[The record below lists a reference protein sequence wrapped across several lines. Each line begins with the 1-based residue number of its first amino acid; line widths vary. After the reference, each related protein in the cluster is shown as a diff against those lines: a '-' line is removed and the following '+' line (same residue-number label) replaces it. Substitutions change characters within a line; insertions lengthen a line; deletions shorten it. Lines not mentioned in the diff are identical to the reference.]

1 MADDTLL
8 TIWTIAAPIEDV
20 WEAIAQAERWP
31 SWWKGVEK
39 VEQLEPGDEHGIG
52 RVIRSTWKSKLPY
65 RLAFESRT
73 VKVRKPHTIEIE
85 AIGELEGSGRWEL
98 SQADSAT
105 EARYYWSVRTTKR
118 WMNLL
123 APVARPL
130 FRWNHNVV
138 MTQGGEGLARLL
150 KTKLVSAEHSTIPAW
165 PHE

>member
-8 TIWTIAAPIEDV
+8 TIWKIAAPIEDV

-52 RVIRSTWKSKLPY
+52 RVIRSTRKSKLPY

-85 AIGELEGSGRWEL
+85 AIGELKGSGRWEL
-98 SQADSAT
+98 SQADSANRS
-105 EARYYWSVRTTKR
+105 A
-118 WMNLL
+118 LL
-123 APVARPL
+123 LERPHHETVDEPAGTCGSTALPVEPQCRHDP
-130 FRWNHNVV
+130 R
-138 MTQGGEGLARLL
+138 R
-150 KTKLVSAEHSTIPAW
+150 
-165 PHE
+165 